1 MPSESTRVGR
11 SCHNQNEVQELP
23 RMSLIATRRPTRVLH
38 VGDVKVGGE
47 NPIVVQSMATADT
60 RDPIATLRQVRELA
74 EAGCEIV
81 RIAVPDRKAAAA
93 LPDIVPF
100 SPVPLIADIHFEHTL
115 ALKAIDAGIHGLRLN
130 PGNIRKHEDVIEVV
144 KKAKDRSTPIRIG
157 VNFGSVAP
165 MTREFVDE
173 MAAEN
178 ATQVDLRAEWM
189 VRSALGHIRILE
201 DLDFGDIKV
210 SLKAFEV
217 PVMIEAYRR
226 FAALPNDYPL
236 HLGVTEAG
244 TPRAGSVR
252 SAIGLGTLLALG
264 IGDTIRVSL
273 TTDPVEEVFVGFE
286 ILKSLELRQKGATMI
301 ACPTCGRVEV
311 DLFTIANE
319 IDEFLLQIREPI
331 RVAVMGCVVNGP
343 GEARDADVGLAA
355 GNAKGV
361 IFRTGKIVR
370 TVPETDMVDAL
381 KQEILQVVEDR
392 KSGIT
397 DEVETVDQYKPMLSL
412 TSV

>member
-1 MPSESTRVGR
+1 M
-11 SCHNQNEVQELP
+11 
-23 RMSLIATRRPTRVLH
+23 LIAPRRKTRVL
-38 VGDVKVGGE
+38 DVGGVKIGGDH
-47 NPIVVQSMATADT
+47 PIVVQSMATADT
-60 RDPIATLRQVRELA
+60 RDPVATLKQVRDLA

-81 RIAVPDRKAAAA
+81 RVAVPDRKAAAA
-93 LPDIVPF
+93 LPEIVPY

-115 ALKAIDAGIHGLRLN
+115 ALKALDAGIHGLRLN
-130 PGNIRKHEDVIEVV
+130 PGNIRKVEDVREVV
-144 KKAKDRSTPIRIG
+144 QKAKERGVPMRIG
-157 VNFGSVAP
+157 VNYGSVAP
-165 MTREFVDE
+165 MTPDFVDE
-173 MAAEN
+173 MAEKK
-178 ATQVDLRAEWM
+178 ATQVELRAEWM
-189 VRSALGHIRILE
+189 VRSALGHIQILE

-217 PVMIEAYRR
+217 PVMLEAYRR

-273 TTDPVEEVFVGFE
+273 TTDPVEEVFVGYE

-361 IFRTGKIVR
+361 IFRKGKIVR
-370 TVPETDMVDAL
+370 TVPETEMVEAL
-381 KQEILQVVEDR
+381 KAEILQVVEDR
-392 KSGIT
+392 QNGVFEEPT
-397 DEVETVDQYKPMLSL
+397 ELGRYQPMLTL
-412 TSV
+412 TAV

>member
-1 MPSESTRVGR
+1 MLVA
-11 SCHNQNEVQELP
+11 P
-23 RMSLIATRRPTRVLH
+23 RRKTRVLH
-38 VGDVKVGGE
+38 VGNVKIGGD
-47 NPIVVQSMATADT
+47 NPIVVQSMTTADT
-60 RDPIATLRQVRELA
+60 RDPAATLAQINELA

-115 ALKAIDAGIHGLRLN
+115 ALKALDAGIHGLRLN
-130 PGNIRKHEDVIEVV
+130 PGNIRKHEDVVEVV
-144 KKAKDRSTPIRIG
+144 EKAKERMTPIRIG
-157 VNFGSVAP
+157 VNYGSVPP
-165 MTREFVDE
+165 MPQEFVDE
-173 MAAEN
+173 MALVN
-178 ATQVDLRAEWM
+178 ATQAELRAEWM
-189 VRSALGHIRILE
+189 VRTALGHIKILE
-201 DLDFGDIKV
+201 DLDYHEIKV

-252 SAIGLGTLLALG
+252 SAVGLGTLLALG

-273 TTDPVEEVFVGFE
+273 TTDPTEEVFVGFE
-286 ILKSLELRQKGATMI
+286 ILKTLELRQKGATMI

-311 DLFTIANE
+311 DLFSIANE
-319 IDEFLLQIREPI
+319 IDVFLNKIDEPI
-331 RVAVMGCVVNGP
+331 RVAVMGCIVNGP
-343 GEARDADVGLAA
+343 GEARDADVGLAG
-355 GNAKGV
+355 GNSKGI
-361 IFRTGKIVR
+361 IFRKGKIVR
-370 TVPETDMVDAL
+370 TVPEADMVQAL
-381 KQEILQVVEDR
+381 KDEILKVVEDR
-392 KSGIT
+392 RNGV
-397 DEVETVDQYKPMLSL
+397 VEESANEFQYKPMLTL

>member
-1 MPSESTRVGR
+1 M
-11 SCHNQNEVQELP
+11 
-23 RMSLIATRRPTRVLH
+23 LIAPRRKTRVLN
-38 VGDVKVGGE
+38 VGDVKIGGE
-47 NPIVVQSMATADT
+47 NPVVVQSMATADT
-60 RDPIATLRQVRELA
+60 RDPKATLAQIAELA

-93 LPDIVPF
+93 LPDIVPH
-100 SPVPLIADIHFEHTL
+100 SAVPLIADIHFEHTL
-115 ALKAIDAGIHGLRLN
+115 ALKAIDTGIHGLRLN
-130 PGNIRKHEDVIEVV
+130 PGNIRKVEDVREVV
-144 KKAKDRSTPIRIG
+144 VKAKERGIPIRIG
-157 VNFGSVAP
+157 VNYGSVAP

-173 MAAEN
+173 MAEKN
-178 ATQVDLRAEWM
+178 ATQPELRAEWL
-189 VRSALGHIRILE
+189 VRSALGHIQILE

-210 SLKAFEV
+210 SLKAFEI
-217 PVMIEAYRR
+217 PVMVEAYRR
-226 FAALPNDYPL
+226 FAALPNNYPL

-244 TPRAGSVR
+244 TPRSGSVR
-252 SAIGLGTLLALG
+252 SAVGIGTLLALG

-273 TTDPVEEVFVGFE
+273 TTNPVEEVFVGFE

-311 DLFTIANE
+311 DLFTIANQ
-319 IDEFLLQIREPI
+319 IDEFLTTVKDPI

-355 GNAKGV
+355 GNAKGI
-361 IFRTGKIVR
+361 IFRKGKIVR
-370 TVPETDMVDAL
+370 TVPENDMVEAL

-392 KSGIT
+392 QNGIT
-397 DEVETVDQYKPMLSL
+397 DEVEEERYQPMLTL

>member
-1 MPSESTRVGR
+1 M
-11 SCHNQNEVQELP
+11 
-23 RMSLIATRRPTRVLH
+23 LIAPRRKTRVL
-38 VGDVKVGGE
+38 DVGGVKIGGDH
-47 NPIVVQSMATADT
+47 PIVVQSMATADT
-60 RDPIATLRQVRELA
+60 RDPIATLKQIRDLA

-93 LPDIVPF
+93 LPEIVPH

-115 ALKAIDAGIHGLRLN
+115 ALKAIEAGIHGLRLN
-130 PGNIRKHEDVIEVV
+130 PGNIRKAEDVREVV
-144 KKAKDRSTPIRIG
+144 KAAKERGVPMRIG
-157 VNFGSVAP
+157 VNYGSVAP
-165 MTREFVDE
+165 MTPEFVDE
-173 MAAEN
+173 MAEKK
-178 ATQVDLRAEWM
+178 ATQVELRAEWM
-189 VRSALGHIRILE
+189 VRSALGHVKILE

-217 PVMIEAYRR
+217 PVMLEAYRR

-319 IDEFLLQIREPI
+319 IDEFLLQVKEPI

-361 IFRTGKIVR
+361 IFRKGKIVR
-370 TVPETDMVDAL
+370 TVPETEMVEAL
-381 KQEILQVVEDR
+381 KSEIMQVVEDR
-392 KSGIT
+392 QNGV
-397 DEVETVDQYKPMLSL
+397 VEEPTEIGRYQPMLMM
-412 TSV
+412 TAV

>member
-1 MPSESTRVGR
+1 
-11 SCHNQNEVQELP
+11 
-23 RMSLIATRRPTRVLH
+23 MSLVFPRRKTRVLN
-38 VGDVKVGGE
+38 VGGVKIGGD

-60 RDPIATLRQVRELA
+60 RDPKATLAQITELA
-74 EAGCEIV
+74 DAGCEIV

-93 LPDIVPF
+93 LPDIVPY

-115 ALKAIDAGIHGLRLN
+115 ALKALEAGIHGLRLN
-130 PGNIRKHEDVIEVV
+130 PGNIRKAEDVQEVV
-144 KKAKDRSTPIRIG
+144 RVAKERGTPIRIG
-157 VNFGSVAP
+157 VNYGSVPP
-165 MTREFVDE
+165 MPNEFVDM
-173 MAAEN
+173 MAEQN
-178 ATQVDLRAEWM
+178 ATQIELRAEWM
-189 VRSALGHIRILE
+189 VRTALGHIKILE
-201 DLDFGDIKV
+201 DLDFFDIKV

-252 SAIGLGTLLALG
+252 SAVGLGTLLALG

-273 TTDPVEEVFVGFE
+273 TTDPTEEVFVGFE
-286 ILKSLELRQKGATMI
+286 VLKTLELRQKGATMI

-311 DLFTIANE
+311 DLFTIANQ
-319 IDEFLLQIREPI
+319 IDKFLETIKEPI

-343 GEARDADVGLAA
+343 GEARDADVGLAS

-361 IFRTGKIVR
+361 IFRKGKVVK
-370 TVPETDMVDAL
+370 TVPENEMVQAL
-381 KQEILQVVEDR
+381 K
-392 KSGIT
+392 
-397 DEVETVDQYKPMLSL
+397 DEVLAVLEEKRNGTYEEAVETNTRYKPTIPL
-412 TSV
+412 TAVH

>member
-1 MPSESTRVGR
+1 MLVAP
-11 SCHNQNEVQELP
+11 
-23 RMSLIATRRPTRVLH
+23 RRPTRVLN
-38 VGDVKVGGE
+38 VGGVKIGGD
-47 NPIVVQSMATADT
+47 NLVVVQSMATADT
-60 RDPIATLRQVRELA
+60 RDAATTLTQIRDLA
-74 EAGCEIV
+74 DAGCEIV

-93 LPDIVPF
+93 LPDIVPYAA
-100 SPVPLIADIHFEHTL
+100 VPLIADIHFEHTL
-115 ALKAIDAGIHGLRLN
+115 ALKALDAGIHGLRLN
-130 PGNIRKHEDVIEVV
+130 PGNIRKHDDVVEVV
-144 KKAKDRSTPIRIG
+144 KKAKERATPIRIG
-157 VNFGSVAP
+157 VNYGSVAP

-173 MAAEN
+173 MAEQN
-178 ATQVDLRAEWM
+178 ATQVELRAEWM

-201 DLDFGDIKV
+201 DLDFGEIKV

-252 SAIGLGTLLALG
+252 SAVGIGTLLALG

-311 DLFTIANE
+311 DLFKIANE
-319 IDEFLLQIREPI
+319 IDDFLLTVDDPI

-361 IFRTGKIVR
+361 IFRKGKIVR
-370 TVPETDMVDAL
+370 TVPETEMVEAL
-381 KQEILQVVEDR
+381 KNEIAQVIEDR
-392 KSGIT
+392 RNGIA
-397 DEVETVDQYKPMLSL
+397 DQPAVEGQYKPMLTL
-412 TSV
+412 TSVP